1 MAFRYHRG
9 MGVAPSP
16 IEEKLRMQ
24 QRDIRLLVLI
34 VVIAALAAW
43 VSWPTNPGLHVR
55 IGDWKLDRDIE
66 IVQGLDLQGGMQ
78 ILLEADVPADQAVS
92 ATAMDAARGIVES
105 RVNGLGVAEPV
116 VQAVGGRRVLVEL
129 PGIEDPEAAVATLRQ
144 TGLMEWVD
152 TGTQFLAPGTQ
163 IKTDVATSS
172 EAQSAATPTN
182 GTSPTAQ
189 AVTSTVEITS
199 TAAVTPTET
208 IYRTILTGRN
218 LKNAAVEFDQS
229 GLPVIAFELDSEGAA
244 IFADHTA
251 KNIDRYLAIAL
262 DKVIIS
268 CPRIDSAIP
277 NGRGQITGQFTVDEA
292 KSMVLQLRYG
302 SLPIPLKVVDAR
314 AVGPSLG
321 QDSVDKSIRAGI
333 IGLVIVLLFMLIY
346 YRLLGLLADLA
357 LIIYALLTLALFKLI
372 PVTMTLPSIAGF
384 LVSVGMA
391 VDANILIFERM
402 REELRA
408 GRSLQRAIESGFRR
422 AWTSILD
429 SNISTW
435 ITCGILWAF
444 GSSFGATMVKGFAV
458 TLALGV
464 LVSIFT
470 AVTVTR
476 TFIRAAFAVGG
487 EELRDK
493 KWLLSV

>member
-1 MAFRYHRG
+1 
-9 MGVAPSP
+9 
-16 IEEKLRMQ
+16 MQ
-24 QRDIRLLVLI
+24 QRDIRLLIMI
-34 VVIAALAAW
+34 VIIAALAAW
-43 VSWPTNPGLHVR
+43 VAWPTNPGLHIR
-55 IGDWKLDRDIE
+55 IGNWSLDRDIE
-66 IVQGLDLQGGMQ
+66 IAQGLDLQGGMQ
-78 ILLEADVPADQAVS
+78 VLLEADVPADQPVAS
-92 ATAMDAARGIVES
+92 SAMDAARGIVES

-152 TGTQFLAPGTQ
+152 TGGQYLPPGTP
-163 IKTDVATSS
+163 IKTDIATSS
-172 EAQSAATPTN
+172 EGESSVSPLAVPTLAFSEGLTATQ
-182 GTSPTAQ
+182 G
-189 AVTSTVEITS
+189 VTSTQ
-199 TAAVTPTET
+199 AVTPTEP
-208 IYRTILTGRN
+208 IYRTILTGAN
-218 LKNAAVEFDQS
+218 LRSAAVEFDPS
-229 GLPVIAFELDSEGAA
+229 TGAPVIAFELDSEGGA
-244 IFADHTA
+244 IFADFTA
-251 KNIDRYLAIAL
+251 NNIGRYLAIAL
-262 DKVIIS
+262 DKEIIS
-268 CPRIDSAIP
+268 CPRIESAIP

-292 KSMVLQLRYG
+292 KSTVLQLRYG

-321 QDSVDKSIRAGI
+321 QDSVSKSVRAGT
-333 IGLVIVLLFMLIY
+333 IGLIIVLLFMLIY
-346 YRLLGLLADLA
+346 YRLLGLLADIA

-372 PVTMTLPSIAGF
+372 PVTLTLPGIAGF

-391 VDANILIFERM
+391 VDANILIVERI

-435 ITCGILWAF
+435 ITCAILFAF
-444 GSSFGATMVKGFAV
+444 GSSFGATVVKGFAV

-470 AVTVTR
+470 AITVTR
-476 TFIRAAFAVGG
+476 TFIRVAFAIGG
-487 EELRDK
+487 EELREK